1 MIPELTATESMS
13 AADDAPTGRHPV
25 LVTVPNVGW
34 FAMGRFRLFA
44 IRWRRNRR
52 TVGSAL
58 VAAACALIGSPVV
71 EAQFRPDYREM
82 QFEAERARL
91 EQAEHAL
98 RQHSQASQAARSAR
112 AHARM
117 AEEGAFSGTGSP
129 VGWES
134 AHPGIF
140 GPGDGSFANY
150 DYTAVPGPLAPPLAT
165 LLDLPIWQDVAPDNE
180 PLPSLF
186 GGYISVPV
194 VQAKCVTCHVEG
206 GVAGYTRLAFSRSTV
221 ENHEELNRK
230 VFEDFVAAVEG
241 AVELILNKIQGVAHG
256 GGMQVAAGTAD
267 FANMERFLRGLESGD
282 SSGGSDGS
290 GGSGVTAQTLFEGV
304 AMASPARTLRRA
316 AILFAGRLPTQTEL
330 AAVAD
335 GRESSLRGAIR
346 GLMSGEGFHDFLI
359 RGSNDRL
366 LTDRQIDQ
374 GVIGNS
380 SVEFVEINRK
390 FREMAYTAFSRG
402 YENFWEDP
410 AFNDWD
416 NATAYGQARAPLEL
430 IAHVVENDRPY
441 TEILTGDY
449 IMANPMAA
457 EGYGAATSFENAND
471 QFEFKP
477 SEIASYYRN
486 DDSKVT
492 EHDEALDVGI
502 VTSPGNLATDYPHAG
517 ILNTTAFLIRYPST
531 ATNRNRARSRWTYY
545 HFLGLDVEKSASRTT
560 DPAALAD
567 TNNPTLN
574 NPACTVCHS
583 VLDPV
588 AGAFQN
594 YGDEGLYRDQW
605 GGKDSLPNLYKRPE
619 DGSPSQYRE
628 GDTWYRDMRAPGFGT
643 GVAPDPANSAQWLA
657 QRMVADA
664 RFAEAAVKFW
674 WQPIMGGEVLDPP
687 EDSGDADFQARLVA
701 AAAQAAEVSRLA
713 AAFRTGIAG
722 GRAYNG
728 KDLLA
733 EIALSPWFRAESVT
747 GDDPVR
753 MAALRDAGMAR
764 LLTPEELERKTE
776 AVSGFVWGRR
786 FHRTMSPGIWAR
798 SSRLGGGRGWDTYE
812 TLYGGIDS
820 DGITTRASDMT
831 PVMAAL
837 AQHHAAE
844 VSCPIVRR
852 EFFFWEDSDR
862 LLFGG
867 IGGFDSPV
875 SETYGQ
881 FDVTAETWDTRQTF
895 TLEAP
900 LAAGR
905 KTIHLAFTNDYDDDE
920 NDLDRNL
927 KVDRVTVRDSTGAT
941 VRLIELELLGRDHC
955 RGPYDPSDTFQTFWC
970 NSDLSVPVQ
979 IHRDDVYRI
988 DVVAH
993 QDRAGDEPARMSV
1006 MVESDDGVSA
1016 GAAAIRNKL
1025 VDLHRKL
1032 LGVEVAPDSPDVNE
1046 AFNFFFEIWA
1056 HMRRTTGAD
1065 FHDSTFECHEYDHA
1079 YYDGLISDAVVLD
1092 EWGNS
1097 NLNWDRINAFY
1108 DNAEMN
1114 DPTYAVRAW
1123 AVTLAYLMTD
1133 FRYLYF

>member
-1 MIPELTATESMS
+1 MDTELTTTGSMS
-13 AADDAPTGRHPV
+13 AAGDASAGRCPV
-25 LVTVPNVGW
+25 PVASPNTGW
-34 FAMGRFRLFA
+34 FKRGRDRSFA
-44 IRWRRNRR
+44 INRFPYRR

-58 VAAACALIGSPVV
+58 VAAVCALIGLPFA
-71 EAQFRPDYREM
+71 EAQFRPDYREI

-98 RQHSQASQAARSAR
+98 RQRSQASQAARSAR

-117 AEEGAFSGTGSP
+117 AEEGAFSVTGSP

-140 GPGDGSFANY
+140 GTGDGSFANY
-150 DYTAVPGPLAPPLAT
+150 NYTAVPGPLAPPLAT
-165 LLDLPIWQDVAPDNE
+165 LLDLPIWQDVAPDDE

-186 GGYISVPV
+186 SEFISGSV
-194 VQAKCVTCHVEG
+194 VQAKCVLCHVEA
-206 GVAGYTRLAFSRSTV
+206 GVSGNTRLVFSRSSAQDHV
-221 ENHEELNRK
+221 ELNRK
-230 VFEDFVAAVEG
+230 VFEDFVATVDD

-282 SSGGSDGS
+282 SPGGT
-290 GGSGVTAQTLFEGV
+290 GGSGVTAQTLFDGV

-316 AILFAGRLPTQTEL
+316 AILFAGRLPTREEL

-335 GRESSLRGAIR
+335 GRESSLRLAIR

-374 GVIGNS
+374 GVIGNA

-605 GGKDSLPNLYKRPE
+605 GGKDSLPNLYKWPE

-701 AAAQAAEVSRLA
+701 ATAQAAEVSRLA

-786 FHRTMSPGIWAR
+786 FHRTMAPDIWAR

-820 DGITTRASDMT
+820 DGITTRATDMT

-837 AQHHAAE
+837 AQNYAAE

-852 EFFFWEDSDR
+852 EFFFWEHADR
-862 LLFGG
+862 QLFGG
-867 IGGFDSPV
+867 IDRFDSPV

-881 FDVTAETWDTRQTF
+881 FDVTADTWATRQTF
-895 TLEAP
+895 SLEAP
-900 LAAGR
+900 LAAGS
-905 KTIHLAFTNDYDDDE
+905 KTIQLAFTNNYHDDE

-927 KVDRVTVRDSTGAT
+927 KIDRVTVRDSTGAT
-941 VRLIELELLGRDHC
+941 IRQIELELLGRDHC
-955 RGPYDPSDTFQTFWC
+955 RGPADPFDSYQTFWC
-970 NSDLSVPVQ
+970 NADLSVPVE
-979 IHRDDVYRI
+979 IDHDDIYRI
-988 DVVAH
+988 DIVAH
-993 QDRAGDEPARMSV
+993 QDAAGDEPARMSV

-1025 VDLHRKL
+1025 VDLHLKL
-1032 LGVEVAPDSPDVNE
+1032 LGVEVAPNSADVNE
-1046 AFNFFFEIWA
+1046 AFSIFFEVWS
-1056 HMRRTTGAD
+1056 HMRRTTGTEFGA
-1065 FHDSTFECHEYDHA
+1065 SQFECGEYDHA
-1079 YYDGLISDAVVLD
+1079 YYDGMISDLVVLD

-1097 NLNWDRINAFY
+1097 NLDWNRVNAFY
-1108 DNAEMN
+1108 DEADMN
-1114 DPTYAVRAW
+1114 DPSYAVRAW
-1123 AVTLAYLMTD
+1123 VITLAYLMTD